1 MWSSS
6 NSPIAEPRH
15 SSPRRQLLRAL
26 AVAPLLGPALARGLM
41 DRSGVAP
48 WGRGE
53 FRFLGLTIYEAELW
67 AAGEREPG
75 PPLALRLTY
84 RRSLSGPEIARAS
97 VREMR
102 RLGASETQLDRWGPW
117 MASVFP
123 DVTPGDHL
131 VGIHE
136 GAAARFQQAGRELG
150 RLPEAEF
157 ADRFFGIWLDP
168 RTRAPEL
175 RADLLRRPAP

>member
-1 MWSSS
+1 M
-6 NSPIAEPRH
+6 
-15 SSPRRQLLRAL
+15 RRQLLLAL
-26 AVAPLLGPALARGLM
+26 AGAPLLAPAAARGLLA
-41 DRSGVAP
+41 SPGLAP

-67 AAGEREPG
+67 AAGEVEPA

-84 RRSLSGPEIARAS
+84 RRSLAGAEIARAS

-102 RLGASETQLDRWGPW
+102 RLGAAEANLERWGEW
-117 MASVFP
+117 MTRIFP
-123 DVTPGDHL
+123 DVKPGDHL

-136 GAAARFQQAGRELG
+136 GAVARFQQAGRDLG
-150 RLPEAEF
+150 SLADAEF

-168 RTRAPEL
+168 RTRAPGL
-175 RADLLRRPAP
+175 RAELLRRTAP

>member
-1 MWSSS
+1 M
-6 NSPIAEPRH
+6 
-15 SSPRRQLLRAL
+15 RRQLLLAL
-26 AVAPLLGPALARGLM
+26 AGAPLLGPALALGLM
-41 DRSGVAP
+41 DASGVAR

-53 FRFLGLTIYEAELW
+53 FRFLGFTIYEAELW

-84 RRSLSGPEIARAS
+84 RRSLAGAEIARAS

-102 RLGASETQLDRWGPW
+102 RLGAAEANLERWGEW
-117 MASVFP
+117 MTRIFP
-123 DVTPGDHL
+123 DVKPGDHL

-136 GAAARFQQAGRELG
+136 GAVARFQQAGRDLG
-150 RLPEAEF
+150 SLADAEF

-175 RADLLRRPAP
+175 RADLLRRPGP